1 MRSEDLFVAIG
12 MVNEKSL
19 VRCDKRRAPSVN
31 KRMEE
36 ANMSTYENRTGN
48 TGRRS
53 VKKLWIIAAIVG
65 LMLLLMGC
73 VGIIRYVS
81 ARSILHDYP
90 VADGDQ
96 IDAKRVHLSVEDVTA
111 TSMRVYCVVDGIEY
125 GVNSVEMIQNGP
137 YTIEKKKAD
146 GWEVLSVLR
155 EDPLDQGNEVLS
167 AGELDWLVDWSGTYG
182 ILSSGTYRYTAT
194 VVEGVEPIS
203 VEFTVNKQEGM
214 NLQDE
219 IGNILNAESYCV
231 RFYMSYEYGSLEKVS
246 DQVREY
252 LVDFAEV
259 ENASYG
265 EYWKHGDDLLYFY
278 YRGDKIINGMM
289 YKDGIKYSLDFE
301 GDNVNNPVIGWS
313 QHPDLELDRL
323 TGWVT
328 YLSRQGFCGNAE
340 YSEDGSLRKI
350 TVIEERDNFQ
360 DNYKVDTTITRVWE
374 IVTTEQAMTEIGEQ
388 DVNVV
393 REFSWKEDQ
402 QVMKALNVQFNNTT
416 VQPIATASEAID
428 RAMAECTVEYEKI
441 LVYRDADEGMWKVEY
456 QILYGYQGYQYVYL
470 DDDGITRMVS
480 GAGSKVEEWKDL
492 YPDP

>member
-1 MRSEDLFVAIG
+1 M
-12 MVNEKSL
+12 
-19 VRCDKRRAPSVN
+19 
-31 KRMEE
+31 
-36 ANMSTYENRTGN
+36 
-48 TGRRS
+48 
-53 VKKLWIIAAIVG
+53 
-65 LMLLLMGC
+65 
-73 VGIIRYVS
+73 
-81 ARSILHDYP
+81 
-90 VADGDQ
+90 
-96 IDAKRVHLSVEDVTA
+96 
-111 TSMRVYCVVDGIEY
+111 
-125 GVNSVEMIQNGP
+125 
-137 YTIEKKKAD
+137 
-146 GWEVLSVLR
+146 
-155 EDPLDQGNEVLS
+155 S

-194 VVEGVEPIS
+194 VVEGVEPVS

-219 IGNILNAESYCV
+219 IENILNAESYCV

-259 ENASYG
+259 ENVSCG

-289 YKDGIKYSLDFE
+289 YKDGVKYSLDFE

-340 YSEDGSLRKI
+340 YDEDGSLRKI

-393 REFSWKEDQ
+393 REFSWEEDRRN
-402 QVMKALNVQFNNTT
+402 MKALNVQFNNTT

-428 RAMAECTVEYEKI
+428 RAMVECTVEYEKI

-456 QILYGYQGYQYVYL
+456 QILYGYQGYQYIYL

-480 GAGSKVEEWKDL
+480 GAGSKVEEWKQY